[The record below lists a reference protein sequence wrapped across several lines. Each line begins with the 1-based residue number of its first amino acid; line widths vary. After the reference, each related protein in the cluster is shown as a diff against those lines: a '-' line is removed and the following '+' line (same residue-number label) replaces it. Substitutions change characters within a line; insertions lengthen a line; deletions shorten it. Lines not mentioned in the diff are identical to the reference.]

1 MRVDILTIF
10 PQLFA
15 PFLTLGMVRRARELG
30 SLEVRMTDLRAF
42 TEDRHRTVDD
52 RPYGGGPGMLL
63 KPEPV
68 FRALDALGIPGT
80 RPEGDPRGIS
90 RSGGGEIEASEPG
103 RSTEVEVPSGTELI
117 LLCPRGE
124 RLEQAHFEE
133 FSGRERLV
141 FLCGRYEGYD
151 ERILEAYPWR
161 HLSVGDYVLSGGE
174 VPAMTIIEGVSRL
187 LPGVL
192 GDETSARRDSFGEW
206 AGESAG
212 EGGLDHA
219 SWTRPASY
227 RGREV
232 PEILKSGDH
241 GRIETWRRERSR
253 EATESRRRMRL
264 RRNSVEGRGVGDW
277 NP

>member
-1 MRVDILTIF
+1 MSRQGFHRHVSPGPHERD
-10 PQLFA
+10 
-15 PFLTLGMVRRARELG
+15 E
-30 SLEVRMTDLRAF
+30 
-42 TEDRHRTVDD
+42 EDR
-52 RPYGGGPGMLL
+52 
-63 KPEPV
+63 
-68 FRALDALGIPGT
+68 
-80 RPEGDPRGIS
+80 
-90 RSGGGEIEASEPG
+90 
-103 RSTEVEVPSGTELI
+103 EVPHGTELI

-124 RLEQAHFEE
+124 RLEQSHLEE
-133 FSGRERLV
+133 FSRRERLV

-151 ERILEAYPWR
+151 ERILESYPWR

-174 VPAMTIIEGVSRL
+174 VPAMAIIEGVSRL

-192 GDETSARRDSFGEW
+192 GDEESARRDSFGEW

-241 GRIETWRRERSR
+241 GRIEEWRRQRSR
-253 EATESRRRMRL
+253 EATERRRSERL
-264 RRNSVEGRGVGDW
+264 
-277 NP
+277 

>member
-10 PQLFA
+10 PQFFR
-15 PFLTLGMVRRARELG
+15 PFLTHGMIRRARDLG
-30 SLEVRMTDLRAF
+30 RLEVRVTNLRAF
-42 TEDRHRTVDD
+42 TCDRHHAVDD

-68 FRALDALGIPGT
+68 CRALDALGVS
-80 RPEGDPRGIS
+80 EGER
-90 RSGGGEIEASEPG
+90 EAG
-103 RSTEVEVPSGTELI
+103 SGTELV

-133 FSGRERLV
+133 FADLERLV

-161 HLSVGDYVLSGGE
+161 HLSVGDDVLSGGE

-187 LPGVL
+187 VPGVL
-192 GDETSARRDSFGEW
+192 GDSESARRDSFSEW
-206 AGESAG
+206 ADDSSESEG
-212 EGGLDHA
+212 GGGLDHA
-219 SWTRPASY
+219 SWTRPPNY
-227 RGREV
+227 RGRAV

-241 GRIETWRRERSR
+241 GKIETWRRERAR
-253 EATESRRRMRL
+253 EATAKRRR
-264 RRNSVEGRGVGDW
+264 
-277 NP
+277 

>member
-10 PQLFA
+10 PHFFR
-15 PFLTLGMVRRARELG
+15 PFLSHGMVRRAREMG
-30 SLEVRMTDLRAF
+30 QLEVRVSNLRAF
-42 TEDRHRTVDD
+42 TSDRHHAVDD

-68 FRALDALGIPGT
+68 CRALDVLGIGERLGEEGRGAVGKT
-80 RPEGDPRGIS
+80 VAPES
-90 RSGGGEIEASEPG
+90 TAQAS
-103 RSTEVEVPSGTELI
+103 TQLV

-133 FSGRERLV
+133 FAGLDRLV

-174 VPAMTIIEGVSRL
+174 VPAMTIVEGVSRL

-192 GDETSARRDSFGEW
+192 GDSESARLDSFGEW

-219 SWTRPASY
+219 SWTRPTNY
-227 RGREV
+227 RGRDV

-241 GRIETWRRERSR
+241 GRIELWRRERAR
-253 EATESRRRMRL
+253 EATRRRRT
-264 RRNSVEGRGVGDW
+264 
-277 NP
+277 

>member
-10 PQLFA
+10 PRFFR
-15 PFLTLGMVRRARELG
+15 PFLTHGMVRRAREAER
-30 SLEVRMTDLRAF
+30 LEVRVHDLRAF
-42 TEDRHRTVDD
+42 IEGRHRAVDD

-68 FRALDALGIPGT
+68 CRALDILGLS
-80 RPEGDPRGIS
+80 EGRAA
-90 RSGGGEIEASEPG
+90 EA
-103 RSTEVEVPSGTELI
+103 TELI
-117 LLCPRGE
+117 LLCPRGD
-124 RLEQAHFEE
+124 RLKQGHLEE
-133 FSGRERLV
+133 LSSRERLV

-192 GDETSARRDSFGEW
+192 GDEESALRDSFGEW
-206 AGESAG
+206 AGERGG
-212 EGGLDHA
+212 EGGRDHA
-219 SWTRPASY
+219 SWTRPPEY

-241 GRIETWRRERSR
+241 GRIEEWRRERSR
-253 EATESRRRMRL
+253 QATE
-264 RRNSVEGRGVGDW
+264 RRNEELDGR
-277 NP
+277 

>member
-10 PQLFA
+10 PQFFR
-15 PFLTLGMVRRARELG
+15 PFLSHGMVRRARELG
-30 SLEVRMTDLRAF
+30 RLEVRVSDLRAF
-42 TEDRHRTVDD
+42 TSDRHHAVDD

-68 FRALDALGIPGT
+68 CRALDVLGVDESVAPS
-80 RPEGDPRGIS
+80 EHD
-90 RSGGGEIEASEPG
+90 SGGDTSGGDTSGEG
-103 RSTEVEVPSGTELI
+103 RTAQRVPSTELI

-133 FSGRERLV
+133 FAGLDRLV

-151 ERILEAYPWR
+151 ERILDAYPWR

-192 GDETSARRDSFGEW
+192 GDSESARRDSFGEW

-219 SWTRPASY
+219 SWTRPPTY

-241 GRIETWRRERSR
+241 GRIEKWRRERAR
-253 EATESRRRMRL
+253 EATARRR
-264 RRNSVEGRGVGDW
+264 
-277 NP
+277 P